1 MIDLHI
7 HTVHSDGLPTV
18 KEILTL
24 AEERKLDYIAITDH
38 DAIGAY
44 KELKDINIKDYYSGK
59 IIYGCELKF
68 LYNGIQMELVALGY
82 DWEKLNKSYWV
93 HEESYHANKK
103 ALLEN
108 ALKNGRKA
116 GFVYNDLEYDPSIKS
131 EKMFYFE
138 LLKHEENLPILEK
151 YNVKHGGDFFRNII
165 ANPNS
170 PLYFDPT
177 EYTLSFDEAV
187 DLVHNCGGVAL
198 LAHPFGV
205 YKIDNPKEVINE
217 LIATNKLDGLE
228 CYHSSMTEEH
238 TEYLLNLCKEKGLL
252 TSGGSDYHNYPG
264 QFFAKAHD
272 GRTDIPTEIIEDILK
287 RIGDRG
293 IVEGSR

>member
-7 HTVHSDGLPTV
+7 HTVYSDGLPTV

-44 KELKDINIKDYYSGK
+44 KELREMNIKDYFSGK

-68 LYNGIQMELVALGY
+68 MYKGTQMELVALGY
-82 DWEKLNKSYWV
+82 NWDELNKSYWV
-93 HEESYHANKK
+93 HEESYHNNKK
-103 ALLEN
+103 ALLRT
-108 ALKNGRKA
+108 ALEKGKSA
-116 GFVYNDLEYDPSIKS
+116 GLVYNDLEYNPKEKS
-131 EKMFYFE
+131 EKTFYFE

-151 YNVKHGGDFFRNII
+151 YKVKHGGDFFRNMI
-165 ANPNS
+165 ANPES
-170 PLYFDPT
+170 PIYFDPT
-177 EYTLSFDEAV
+177 EYTLGFEEAV
-187 DLVHNCGGVAL
+187 DLVHKCGGVAL

-205 YKIDNPKEVINE
+205 YKIDNPKEILAE
-217 LIATNKLDGLE
+217 LLKTNKLDGLE
-228 CYHSSMTEEH
+228 CYHSSMTEEN
-238 TEYLLNLCKEKGLL
+238 TEYLLNLCKENNLL

-264 QFFAKAHD
+264 QVFAKAHA
-272 GRTDIPTEIIEDILK
+272 GRTDIPTEIIAGILEK
-287 RIGDRG
+287 IGTDG

>member
-7 HTVHSDGLPTV
+7 HTQYSDGLPTV
-18 KEILTL
+18 KEILQL

-44 KELKDINIKDYYSGK
+44 KELNEMNIKEYFSGK

-68 LYNGIQMELVALGY
+68 VYNQTQMELVALGY

-108 ALKNGRKA
+108 ALKNGKKA
-116 GFVYNDLEYDPSIKS
+116 GFVYDELTYNPNEKS
-131 EKMFYFE
+131 EKTFYFE

-151 YNVKHGGDFFRNII
+151 YKVKHGGDFFRNIV
-165 ANPNS
+165 ANPDS

-177 EYTLSFDEAV
+177 KYTLGFEEAV
-187 DLVHNCGGVAL
+187 DLIHDCGGVAL

-205 YKIDNPKEVINE
+205 YKIDNPKEIINE
-217 LIATNKLDGLE
+217 LLAKNKLDGLE

-264 QFFAKAHD
+264 QQFAKAHD
-272 GRTDIPTEIIEDILK
+272 GRKDIPTEIIADILK
-287 RIGDRG
+287 RIGDSG
-293 IVEGSR
+293 IVEGSK

>member
-7 HTVHSDGLPTV
+7 HTKYSDGLPTV

-44 KELKDINIKDYYSGK
+44 KELNEMNIKEYFSGK

-68 LYNGIQMELVALGY
+68 VYNQTQMELVALGY

-93 HEESYHANKK
+93 HEESYHANKR

-108 ALKNGRKA
+108 ALKNGKKA
-116 GFVYNDLEYDPSIKS
+116 GFVYNHLEYKPNEKS
-131 EKMFYFE
+131 EKTFYFE

-151 YNVKHGGDFFRNII
+151 YNVKHGGDFFRNIV
-165 ANPNS
+165 ANPDS

-177 EYTLSFDEAV
+177 NYTLGFEEAV
-187 DLVHNCGGVAL
+187 DLIHECGGVAL

-205 YKIDNPKEVINE
+205 YKIDNPKEIINE
-217 LIATNKLDGLE
+217 LLAKNKLDGLE

-264 QFFAKAHD
+264 QHFAKAHD

-287 RIGDRG
+287 RIGEKG
-293 IVEGSR
+293 IVEGSK